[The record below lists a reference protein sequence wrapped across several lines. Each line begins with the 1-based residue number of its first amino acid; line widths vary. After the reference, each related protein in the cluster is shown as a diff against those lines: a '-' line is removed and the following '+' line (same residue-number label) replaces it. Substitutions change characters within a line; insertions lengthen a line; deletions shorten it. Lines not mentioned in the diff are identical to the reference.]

1 MAAAVTWFERVT
13 PARVVAI
20 AVPFAGLCVG
30 AVVMRTDHE
39 VNWLG
44 PYVVAL
50 STIGIAAN
58 LALQYLL
65 LRVLQSVFSRRGITL
80 LDGVSRKT
88 ILALLALGTAAGAA
102 VVLAVVRIEPAWA
115 GAATAVFPGLTLVG
129 AMAGAAGLASGLRL
143 AARRALVLVFASQ
156 FLLTF
161 ALRLL

>member
-1 MAAAVTWFERVT
+1 MTSIERVN
-13 PARVVAI
+13 PLRVVAI
-20 AVPFAGLCVG
+20 AVPFAGVCIG
-30 AVVMRTDHE
+30 AVVTRTNHE

-58 LALQYLL
+58 LAMQYLL

-80 LDGVSRKT
+80 LEGVQRKT

-115 GAATAVFPGLTLVG
+115 GAATAAFPGLTLVG
-129 AMAGAAGLASGLRL
+129 AMAGAARLASGPRL
-143 AARRALVLVFASQ
+143 AARRALVFVFASQ
-156 FLLTF
+156 LLLTL